1 MEVTEFEVVE
11 ITLPAFIGLE
21 YVRRA
26 IHQRI
31 IAWSI

>member
-1 MEVTEFEVVE
+1 MEVIELEVVE

-21 YVRRA
+21 DVRRA

-31 IAWSI
+31 IVWSI